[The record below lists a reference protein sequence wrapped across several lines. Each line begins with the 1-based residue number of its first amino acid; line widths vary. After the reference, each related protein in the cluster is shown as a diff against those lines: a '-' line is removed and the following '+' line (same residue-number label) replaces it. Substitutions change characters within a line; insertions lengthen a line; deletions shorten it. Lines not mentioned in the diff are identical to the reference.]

1 MKISKIIGLVIL
13 ILAAIVP
20 CKAQEAEGIE
30 LGVKGGLNLSD
41 LYTTDA
47 SVSDLNY
54 GLNAG
59 VYAKL
64 NVTNRLAIQP
74 EFYVSTKGASIR
86 YNNALLTGTAN
97 FQLTYLELP
106 VLGAIKLSQ
115 HLSLH
120 FGPYVSCL
128 VGAKVMNGA
137 NVTLFN
143 FEQNIDINKFN
154 WIDAGLILG
163 AGIEVRTVTV
173 GLQYTY
179 GFVKVGRTQTFLGT
193 TYKIPDTN
201 NGVVSFYLAIPINK
215 MEKNPITNQYQL

>member
-1 MKISKIIGLVIL
+1 MKVPRIILLLVL
-13 ILAAIVP
+13 ILATTVP
-20 CKAQEAEGIE
+20 CKAQETEGIE
-30 LGVKGGLNLSD
+30 LGVKAGLNLSD

-59 VYAKL
+59 IYAKM
-64 NVTNRLAIQP
+64 NVTSGLAIQP

-86 YNNALLTGTAN
+86 YNNALLSGTAN
-97 FQLTYLELP
+97 FQLIYLELP
-106 VLGAIKLSQ
+106 VLGIIKLSN

-120 FGPYVSCL
+120 LGPYVSCL
-128 VGAKVMNGA
+128 VGAKVTNGA

-143 FEQNIDINKFN
+143 FEQSIDVSKFN
-154 WIDAGLILG
+154 RIDAGLILG

-173 GLQYTY
+173 GLRYTY
-179 GFVKVGRTQTFLGT
+179 GFVKVGRSQTFLGT

>member
-1 MKISKIIGLVIL
+1 MTISRIILLLVL
-13 ILAAIVP
+13 ILATTVP
-20 CKAQEAEGIE
+20 CRAQEAEQIE
-30 LGVKGGLNLSD
+30 LGVKAGLNLSD
-41 LYTTDA
+41 LYTTDT

-59 VYAKL
+59 VYAKMPL
-64 NVTNRLAIQP
+64 TKLLAIQS

-86 YNNALLTGTAN
+86 YNNPILSGTAN
-97 FQLTYLELP
+97 FQLIYLELP
-106 VLGAIKLSQ
+106 VLGIIKLSN

-128 VGAKVMNGA
+128 VGAKVTNGA
-137 NVTLFN
+137 NITLFN
-143 FEQNIDINKFN
+143 FEQNVDAGKFN
-154 WIDAGLILG
+154 KIDAGLILG
-163 AGIEVRTVTV
+163 GGIEVRTVTV
-173 GLQYTY
+173 GLRYTY

-201 NGVVSFYLAIPINK
+201 NGVVSFYLAVPINR